1 MNLRASARADR
12 SSHIDP
18 TTVIN
23 SLLHFEE
30 PASSI
35 VLSYSAQMKVSTRL
49 LRRDNGRSVLLLSR
63 IRKQVSFS
71 IAAVLRCSTNHR
83 SHPQRKISSSSA
95 LILLEGAKTGLGEV
109 QSASLFD
116 YTQVSSSRVVGL
128 ARIHLIVI
136 VNQDMPWAAPSTLE
150 LVQML
155 VKQGPTPQLPLLRT
169 ARPDSRRCGH
179 QR

>member
-35 VLSYSAQMKVSTRL
+35 VLNYSAQMKVSARL
-49 LRRDNGRSVLLLSR
+49 LRRDDGRSVLLLSR

-71 IAAVLRCSTNHR
+71 IAAVLRCGTNHR

-95 LILLEGAKTGLGEV
+95 LILLEAAKTGLGEV

-116 YTQVSSSRVVGL
+116 YTRVSSSRVVGL
-128 ARIHLIVI
+128 ARVHLIVI
-136 VNQDMPWAAPSTLE
+136 VNQDILGSAFDAGVGPNVSQTGTDATATAPLHRAT
-150 LVQML
+150 
-155 VKQGPTPQLPLLRT
+155 R
-169 ARPDSRRCGH
+169 SRRCGH